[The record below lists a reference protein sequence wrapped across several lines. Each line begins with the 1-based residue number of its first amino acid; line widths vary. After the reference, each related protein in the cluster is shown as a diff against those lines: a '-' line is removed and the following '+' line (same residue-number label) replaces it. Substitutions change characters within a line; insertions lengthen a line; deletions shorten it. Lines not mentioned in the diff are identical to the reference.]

1 MGKHMGKSLATQ
13 AIHAGEISVHGTPHT
28 PVFNT
33 TTFAFPSTESLL
45 DVVDGR
51 KSGPLYTRYGMNP
64 SVTALESKLAA
75 IDQGEAS
82 LLFASG
88 MAAEAATFFA
98 LGRQGIVCLGDAY
111 GGTMELLGVQFK
123 SLGLR
128 AEFLLGSETHRLENL
143 LAQGIK
149 MVFFETPTNPTLE
162 IFDIAKISALA
173 KKHGALTVVDGTF
186 ATPVNQL
193 PLPLGADLVIHSATK
208 YLGGHSDITAG
219 VVTGS
224 LKLLQQ
230 IMPWRKNLGQV
241 PAPETASL
249 LSRSLRSLVQRVS
262 WQNTSAQ
269 HIAEAMESHHRVKK
283 VYYPGLKSFSG
294 HAVARTQMRSF
305 GGMLTLELQGNAG
318 NATRFA
324 DALKIFQLA
333 PSLGGAESL
342 ATQPVTTTHHG
353 LTAEERLRRDISDS
367 MVRLS
372 VGLEDTDDLIADLT
386 QALDAAF

>member
-1 MGKHMGKSLATQ
+1 MNKQINNKMATQ
-13 AIHAGEISVHGTPHT
+13 AVHAGEISVHGTPHT
-28 PVFNT
+28 PIFNT

-64 SVTALESKLAA
+64 SITALESKLAA
-75 IDQGEAS
+75 LDQGEAS

-98 LGRQGIVCLGDAY
+98 LGREGIVCLGDAY

-123 SLGLR
+123 TLGLR
-128 AEFLLGSETHRLENL
+128 AEFLIGSEIHRLENL

-149 MVFFETPTNPTLE
+149 MVFFETPTNPALE
-162 IFDIAKISALA
+162 IFDIAKISTLA

-193 PLPLGADLVIHSATK
+193 PLSLGADLVIHSATK

-219 VVTGS
+219 VVTGP
-224 LKLLQQ
+224 LKLLRE

-241 PAPETASL
+241 PAPETAAL

-262 WQNTSAQ
+262 WQNVSAQ
-269 HIAEAMESHHRVKK
+269 RIAEAMESHQRVKK
-283 VYYPGLKSFSG
+283 VFYPGLKSFSG
-294 HAVARTQMRSF
+294 HAVASIQMRGF
-305 GGMLTLELQGNAG
+305 GGMLTLELQGNAV

-353 LTAEERLRRDISDS
+353 LAAEERLRRGISDS

-372 VGLEDTDDLIADLT
+372 VGLENTDDLIADLAH
-386 QALDAAF
+386 ALDAAF